1 MLLPWLILIPFIG
14 GFLCWQTERFGVK
27 VPRWIALIT
36 MGLTLALSLQLWLQ
50 GGYSLTQSA
59 GIPQWQSE
67 FDMPWIPRFG
77 ISIHLAI
84 DGLSLLMV
92 VLTGLLGVLA
102 VLCSWKEIEKY
113 QGFFHLNLMWI
124 LGGVIGVFLAI
135 DMFLF
140 FFFWEMMLVP
150 MYFLIA
156 LWGHKASDGKT
167 RITAATKFF
176 IYTQA
181 SGLVM
186 LIAILALVFVHYNAT
201 GVWGFFHLN
210 LMLILGGV
218 IGVFLAIDMFLF
230 FFFWEM
236 MLVPMYFLIALWGH
250 KASDGKTRI
259 TAATKFFIYTQASG
273 LVMLIAILA
282 LVFVHYNATGV
293 WTFNYEELLNTPMS
307 SGVEYLLMLGFFI
320 AFAVKMP
327 VVPLHGWL
335 PDAHSQAP
343 TAGSVDLAGILLK
356 TAAYGLL
363 RFSLPL
369 FPNASAEFA
378 PIAMWLGVIGIFYGA
393 WMAFA
398 QTDIKRLIAYT
409 SVSHMGFVLIAIY
422 TGSQLAYQG
431 AVIQMIAHG
440 LSAAGLFILCGQL
453 YERIHT
459 RDMRMMGGLWSK
471 MKWLPALS
479 LFFAVATLGMP
490 GTGNFVGEFMILFGS
505 FQVVPVITVISTFG
519 LVFAS
524 VYSLAMLHRA
534 YFGKAK
540 SQIASQELP
549 GMSLRELFMILL
561 LVVLL
566 VLLGFYPQ
574 PILDTSHSAIGN
586 IQQWFV
592 NSVTTTRP

>member
-1 MLLPWLILIPFIG
+1 
-14 GFLCWQTERFGVK
+14 
-27 VPRWIALIT
+27 
-36 MGLTLALSLQLWLQ
+36 
-50 GGYSLTQSA
+50 
-59 GIPQWQSE
+59 
-67 FDMPWIPRFG
+67 
-77 ISIHLAI
+77 
-84 DGLSLLMV
+84 
-92 VLTGLLGVLA
+92 
-102 VLCSWKEIEKY
+102 
-113 QGFFHLNLMWI
+113 
-124 LGGVIGVFLAI
+124 
-135 DMFLF
+135 
-140 FFFWEMMLVP
+140 
-150 MYFLIA
+150 
-156 LWGHKASDGKT
+156 
-167 RITAATKFF
+167 
-176 IYTQA
+176 
-181 SGLVM
+181 
-186 LIAILALVFVHYNAT
+186 
-201 GVWGFFHLN
+201 
-210 LMLILGGV
+210 
-218 IGVFLAIDMFLF
+218 FLF

-293 WTFNYEELLNTPMS
+293 WTFSYEQLLNTPMS
-307 SGVEYLLMLGFFI
+307 HGVEYLLMLGFFI

-335 PDAHSQAP
+335 
-343 TAGSVDLAGILLK
+343 
-356 TAAYGLL
+356 
-363 RFSLPL
+363 
-369 FPNASAEFA
+369 FA

-440 LSAAGLFILCGQL
+440 LSAAGMFIICGQL
-453 YERIHT
+453 YERLHT

-471 MKWLPALS
+471 IKWLPALS
-479 LFFAVATLGMP
+479 MFFAVATLGMP

-505 FQVVPVITVISTFG
+505 YQVVPLITVISTFG

-534 YFGKAK
+534 FFGKAK
-540 SQIASQELP
+540 SEIASKELP
-549 GMSLRELFMILL
+549 GMSLRELFIILL

-574 PILDTSHSAIGN
+574 PILDTSHSAMSN

-592 NSVTTTRP
+592 NSVSTTRP

>member
-27 VPRWIALIT
+27 MPRWIALIT
-36 MGLTLALSLQLWLQ
+36 MGLTFLLGLQLWMQ
-50 GGYSLTQSA
+50 GGYSLTQST

-67 FDMPWIPRFG
+67 FVMPWIPRFG

-102 VLCSWKEIEKY
+102 VLCSWREIEKY

-135 DMFLF
+135 DLFLF

-150 MYFLIA
+150 MYFLI
-156 LWGHKASDGKT
+156 
-167 RITAATKFF
+167 
-176 IYTQA
+176 YTQA

-186 LIAILALVFVHYNAT
+186 LISILALAFVH
-201 GVWGFFHLN
+201 F
-210 LMLILGGV
+210 
-218 IGVFLAIDMFLF
+218 
-230 FFFWEM
+230 
-236 MLVPMYFLIALWGH
+236 
-250 KASDGKTRI
+250 
-259 TAATKFFIYTQASG
+259 
-273 LVMLIAILA
+273 
-282 LVFVHYNATGV
+282 NATGV
-293 WTFNYEELLNTPMS
+293 WTFNYEELLKTPMS
-307 SGVEYLLMLGFFI
+307 HGVEYLLMLGFFI

-363 RFSLPL
+363 RFALPL

-393 WMAFA
+393 WMAFS
-398 QTDIKRLIAYT
+398 QYDIKRLIAYT

-453 YERIHT
+453 YERLHT
-459 RDMRMMGGLWSK
+459 RDMRQMGGLWSK
-471 MKWLPALS
+471 IKWLPALS
-479 LFFAVATLGMP
+479 MFFAVATLGMP

-505 FQVVPVITVISTFG
+505 YKTVPVITVISTFG

-524 VYSLAMLHRA
+524 VYSLSMLHRA

-540 SQIASQELP
+540 SEIAAKALP
-549 GMSLRELFMILL
+549 GMSLRELSIILL

-566 VLLGFYPQ
+566 VLLGFFPQ
-574 PILDTSHSAIGN
+574 PILDTSHSAMSN

-592 NSVTTTRP
+592 NSVSTTRP